1 MTNTKKIV
9 RQIVEDYYKL
19 DITKVTRRRP
29 YIEARAVYYK
39 LLRDNTHYSLNT
51 IGKTMGKD
59 HATVL
64 YFTRKAKDWLLFDKE
79 FEQDF
84 LALSKRFNK
93 AKQLNPEAFSKSETL
108 EGYWEG
114 EYTKLD
120 KKHKELE
127 VRYKYLQAQLK
138 KVKPELA
145 EQFELTN
152 S

>member
-1 MTNTKKIV
+1 MTNTQKIV

-19 DITKVTRRRP
+19 DISKVTRRRP
-29 YIEARAVYYK
+29 YIEARAIYYK
-39 LLRDNTHYSLNT
+39 LLRDNTHYSLSV

-108 EGYWEG
+108 EGFWEG
-114 EYTKLD
+114 EY
-120 KKHKELE
+120 KELK

-138 KVKPELA
+138 KLNPELA